1 MIDEKKLIEEIRKRR
16 DYWESKAAEYDE
28 AGERYEYLMDVCDG
42 KATELTATLS
52 IINEQPK
59 VAEWIPCWERL
70 PENAKHKGAFCP
82 KHHVKTKYGILAALR
97 NDVSDWLVHHQGN
110 WTARDW
116 DKLYEAVVRE
126 QEKRKKTNGRNNTKG
141 NNSPAL

>member
-1 MIDEKKLIEEIRKRR
+1 MINLREDTSLIVCAVRYALGRESYISYTVPAEVKLI
-16 DYWESKAAEYDE
+16 
-28 AGERYEYLMDVCDG
+28 
-42 KATELTATLS
+42 
-52 IINEQPK
+52 
-59 VAEWIPCWERL
+59 L
-70 PENAKHKGAFCP
+70 PQ
-82 KHHVKTKYGILAALR
+82 VTDGILAALR

-141 NNSPAL
+141 NNGPELR

>member
-1 MIDEKKLIEEIRKRR
+1 MRNHLDINQMEIGHYVHISMGGEEMINLREDTSLIVCAVRYALGR
-16 DYWESKAAEYDE
+16 ESYISYVVPSE
-28 AGERYEYLMDVCDG
+28 V
-42 KATELTATLS
+42 
-52 IINEQPK
+52 
-59 VAEWIPCWERL
+59 RL
-70 PENAKHKGAFCP
+70 ILPQ
-82 KHHVKTKYGILAALR
+82 VTDGILAALR